1 MPCTDEDSAARMR
14 PEAAGLLWL
23 MPLMVLLLFIGGCTA
38 PLSVPTSA
46 SDAGAASTTSSP
58 ASQTATPQGAATTA
72 SRNAPAMALLPLQPP
87 VAARNWDDFQLQAAR
102 RLVAANPGRTYLGA
116 VPDPLL
122 AIPVL
127 EVELTADGQVSRIKV
142 LRAPTQATDTVQL
155 AIDAVHRA
163 APFGQMQQLGKP
175 WRFVEVFLFDDERR
189 FKPRTLDN

>member
-1 MPCTDEDSAARMR
+1 MR
-14 PEAAGLLWL
+14 PAAAGLLWL

-72 SRNAPAMALLPLQPP
+72 SKNAPAMALLPLQPP

-142 LRAPTQATDTVQL
+142 LRTPTQATDTVQL

-163 APFGQMQQLGKP
+163 APYGQMQQLGKP